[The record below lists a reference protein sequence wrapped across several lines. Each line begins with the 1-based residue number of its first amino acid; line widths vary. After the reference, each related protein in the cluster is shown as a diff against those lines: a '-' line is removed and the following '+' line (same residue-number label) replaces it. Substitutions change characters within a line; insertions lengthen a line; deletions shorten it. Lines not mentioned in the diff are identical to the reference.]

1 MVKKKGRTSGP
12 VMSLFAFQDIIT
24 ATIGII
30 VLFIL
35 ALALLIAEEA
45 PPDVVELTETT
56 TDILND
62 QLHKVQQQ
70 VSALKLELERAEVF
84 SQETTMT
91 EEEFK
96 ARLRFVTNTKEAVE
110 NEQAAI
116 EAQVEKLTDA
126 KNELLEDD
134 EEFQRTLAE
143 IQQAVEALSD
153 QEQSLRTS
161 DFSARLQNKLA
172 ELKREIEALQSN
184 KHNPKDKLAE
194 LQREIEALQSKLN
207 SPKEVDVKIVEY
219 DFDNT
224 ELKTVWIAHIREDW
238 CQLFAYGSSNSTTPY
253 EGSEAEVANWL
264 QKEIK
269 NKYEKWPKRFYVYIA
284 IAPSGVAI
292 FNEVHLKLMENDDLA
307 YGFDL
312 LPNDEVELK

>member
-1 MVKKKGRTSGP
+1 
-12 VMSLFAFQDIIT
+12 MSLFAFQDIIT
-24 ATIGII
+24 ATTGII

-70 VSALKLELERAEVF
+70 VSALKLELERAELF

-96 ARLRFVTNTKEAVE
+96 ARLRFVANTKKAIE

-126 KNELLEDD
+126 KNDLLEDD
-134 EEFQRTLAE
+134 EEYQRSLVQIE
-143 IQQAVEALSD
+143 QAVEALSD
-153 QEQSLRTS
+153 QEQLLRNS
-161 DFSARLQNKLA
+161 NFSSRQKSKLAEVKREIENLKSNINNPKNKLA
-172 ELKREIEALQSN
+172 ELQLEIETLQSN
-184 KHNPKDKLAE
+184 IKN
-194 LQREIEALQSKLN
+194 
-207 SPKEVDVKIVEY
+207 PKEVDVKLIEY
-219 DFDNT
+219 KFEQT
-224 ELKTVWIAHIREDW
+224 VRKTVWIAHIREDW
-238 CQLFAYGSSNSTTPY
+238 CQLFAYRSQNSPTLYKGSD
-253 EGSEAEVANWL
+253 AEVAHWL
-264 QKEIK
+264 KKEIK
-269 NKYEKWPKRFYVYIA
+269 SKNVLIDNFYVYIA

-292 FNEVHLKLMENDDLA
+292 FNDVHLMLKENDDVA

-312 LPNDEVELK
+312 LPSDDVELK